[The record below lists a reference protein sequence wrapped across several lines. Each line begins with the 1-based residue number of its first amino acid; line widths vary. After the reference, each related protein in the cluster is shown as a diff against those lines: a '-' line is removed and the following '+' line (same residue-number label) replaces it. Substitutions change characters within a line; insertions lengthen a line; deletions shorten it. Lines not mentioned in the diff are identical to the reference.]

1 MKKYDFVIG
10 IDPDVD
16 KSGVTALGVSSRTF
30 TSCSLSFADLMKYLR
45 DFMDR
50 SHAFTPFDIDPKT
63 GRLKFSDNFHEPFTV
78 IVVVEAGYLNK
89 GNWHLKNGDSKAV
102 SSAKGNSSGRN
113 HEVARK
119 IVEMARDYFGFEV
132 VEQKPLAKCWKGKDR
147 KITHEELAYFTGMEK
162 KRTTQDERDSV
173 LLAWTYATF
182 PIKVKPINEK

>member
-1 MKKYDFVIG
+1 MKKYDIIIG

-16 KSGVTALGVSSRTF
+16 KSGYAVLDTETKEI
-30 TSCSLSFADLMKYLR
+30 TSLSVSFVDLMKRFDDLLR
-45 DFMDR
+45 R
-50 SHAFTPFDIDPKT
+50 EKS
-63 GRLKFSDNFHEPFTV
+63 NFV
-78 IVVVEAGYLNK
+78 VVVEAGYLNK

-147 KITHEELAYFTGMEK
+147 KITNEELAYFTGIEK
-162 KRTTQDERDSV
+162 KRTSQDERDSV
-173 LLAWTYATF
+173 LLCWNYAGF

>member
-1 MKKYDFVIG
+1 MKKYDFIIG

-16 KSGVTALGVSSRTF
+16 KSGFTILNVSSKLIY
-30 TSCSLSFADLMKYLR
+30 SCSSSFVELMKRFDDLLR
-45 DFMDR
+45 R
-50 SHAFTPFDIDPKT
+50 EKS
-63 GRLKFSDNFHEPFTV
+63 NFV
-78 IVVVEAGYLNK
+78 VVVEAGYLNK

-147 KITHEELAYFTGMEK
+147 KITHEELVYFTGIEK
-162 KRTTQDERDSV
+162 KRTSQDERDSC
-173 LLAWTYATF
+173 LIAWNYAGF